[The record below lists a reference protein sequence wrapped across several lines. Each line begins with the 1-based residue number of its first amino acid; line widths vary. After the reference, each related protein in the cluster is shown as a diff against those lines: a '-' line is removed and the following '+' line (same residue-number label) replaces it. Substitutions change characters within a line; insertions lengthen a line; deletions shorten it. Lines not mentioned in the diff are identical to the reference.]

1 VTMNIRDIKTI
12 NVIPWV
18 GVSLLAFALGS
29 TRLVSAQANQSANA
43 VQTQSS
49 FDTPEAAASAL
60 IDAAAK
66 FDVTSMSAILGP
78 GSEDLVVTADP
89 VSDKKRAEQFAEWGR
104 EKQSI
109 ELSKD
114 KKQATLSVGA
124 GDWPFTIPIVNR
136 KGKWYFDSKQGR
148 TEILARR
155 IGSNELDAIAV
166 CRGFVEAQEQYASET
181 HDNWNLHQYAQRI
194 ISTPGK
200 QDGLY
205 WENADGT
212 GGGPA
217 SKAIAKAIQE
227 GYKDKSSAF
236 HGYYYKVLKARGPS
250 APGGAINFVID
261 GAMIGGF
268 ALAAVPAEYG
278 VTGIK
283 SFIISYE
290 GIVYQKDLGHKT
302 LEVFSQMEAYNPDKT
317 WTSTDDEWPF
327 DVHASSA
334 E

>member
-1 VTMNIRDIKTI
+1 MNIKAIKTSNLI
-12 NVIPWV
+12 LWAC
-18 GVSLLAFALGS
+18 VSLLAFTPGFAGHA
-29 TRLVSAQANQSANA
+29 SAQAKQGAGVPSA
-43 VQTQSS
+43 QRS
-49 FDTPEAAASAL
+49 FDTPEAAVSAL
-60 IDAAAK
+60 FDALEK
-66 FDVTSMSAILGP
+66 FDVDSLGAILGP
-78 GSEDLVVTADP
+78 GSEDLIVSADP
-89 VSDKKRAEQFAEWGR
+89 VSDKKRAQEFAQWGR

-114 KKQATLSVGA
+114 KKQATLSVGSA
-124 GDWPFTIPIVNR
+124 DFPFAIPIVNR
-136 KGKWYFDSKQGR
+136 GGKWYFNSKLGR

-155 IGSNELDAIAV
+155 IGSNELDAIAI
-166 CRGFVEAQEQYASET
+166 CRGFVDAQEEYASQT
-181 HDNWNLHQYAQRI
+181 HDSWNLHQYAQRI

-205 WENADGT
+205 WENADGI

-227 GYKDKSSAF
+227 GYTKGKNSAF

-290 GIVYQKDLGHKT
+290 GIVYQKDLGPNT
-302 LEVFSQMEAYNPDKT
+302 LEIFDKMEAYNPDKT
-317 WTSTDDEWPF
+317 WTSTDDGWPF
-327 DVHASSA
+327 DIQASSA